1 MRLAGK
7 VAIIT
12 GSGSGIGRASALLF
26 ARKGA
31 KVIVV
36 DWNSPSADETVSLIE
51 THGGDALAIHAD
63 VSSEADV
70 QRMITT
76 AINTYERLD
85 VLLNNAAIQ
94 VFGKVAEMDVTDW
107 HKVMDANLT
116 GYFLT
121 CKYAIPYMISGGGGS
136 IVNIS
141 SILGLVG
148 DPDMPAYGATK
159 GGILAMTRSM
169 AQAHGRDGIRANCI
183 CPGDVETPLVIEYFN
198 QQPDPRAAREKVVA
212 NYALG
217 RIATPEEIAYTALFL
232 ASEESAFITGA
243 YIVVDGGLTA
253 RCY

>member
-7 VAIIT
+7 VSIIT

-26 ARKGA
+26 AREGA
-31 KVIVV
+31 RVVVV
-36 DWNSPSADETVSLIE
+36 DWNTTGADETVNLI
-51 THGGDALAIHAD
+51 TAQGGDALAVHAD

-70 QRMITT
+70 QRVV
-76 AINTYERLD
+76 AAAVSAYGQLD

-94 VFGKVAEMDVTDW
+94 VFGRVADTNIADW
-107 HKVMDANLT
+107 HRVMDTNLM

-121 CKYAIPYMISGGGGS
+121 CKHAIPHMVRRGGGS

-159 GGILAMTRSM
+159 GGILAMTRSI
-169 AQAHGRDGIRANCI
+169 AQAHGRDGVRANCI
-183 CPGDVETPLVIEYFN
+183 CPGDVETPLVAEYFDH
-198 QQPDPRAAREKVVA
+198 QPDPQAAREKVVA

-217 RIATPEEIAYTALFL
+217 RIATPEDIAYTALFL